1 MEELVIYQILINNK
15 IQEFEEGGELELP
28 RERNYGIFS
37 TFFYCNIY
45 RMHWIY
51 ASFILQF
58 VDLITV
64 WDPHT
69 MKEIMHI
76 CDS

>member
-37 TFFYCNIY
+37 TFFLLQYLSHALNICIF
-45 RMHWIY
+45 H
-51 ASFILQF
+51 F
-58 VDLITV
+58 TV
-64 WDPHT
+64 CGPYNCVGSTHYERNNAY
-69 MKEIMHI
+69 M
-76 CDS
+76 